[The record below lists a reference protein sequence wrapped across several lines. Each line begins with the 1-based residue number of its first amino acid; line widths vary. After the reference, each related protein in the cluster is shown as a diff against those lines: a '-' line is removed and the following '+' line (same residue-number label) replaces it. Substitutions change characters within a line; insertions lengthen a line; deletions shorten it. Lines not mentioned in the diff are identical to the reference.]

1 MISLKPIPLRADF
14 PHLSKGIT
22 HIYVRDSLNRT
33 RKIDFLLNKLEKIL
47 DQKLLFNREV
57 YKQKNWQK

>member
-22 HIYVRDSLNRT
+22 HIYVRNSLNRT

-47 DQKLLFNREV
+47 DQKMLF
-57 YKQKNWQK
+57 